1 MTVKQTLVVMVINT
15 GDAVIVQ
22 GPLVV
27 QRRISANPG
36 LNFNPGF
43 FLCIFFFKSISSD
56 NLFYDEKKYKTEFAF
71 PAFIFEFKFCTY
83 PGLS

>member
-1 MTVKQTLVVMVINT
+1 MTVKQTLVAMVINT
-15 GDAVIVQ
+15 GDAVIAQ

-27 QRRISANPG
+27 QRWISANRG

-43 FLCIFFFKSISSD
+43 FLCFFFKSISSD

-71 PAFIFEFKFCTY
+71 PAFIIEFKFCTY